1 MPLQVSH
8 VGCADS
14 PRARHT
20 ACHRTSEQH
29 VLADARPAAALTVRC
44 VVARQVHVSHA
55 AVSHMLVNVES
66 LRGIAPRIRTLAAR
80 EAAVSAAVPPL
91 QQVPPLQRWNGALAH
106 RHRA

>member
-1 MPLQVSH
+1 M
-8 VGCADS
+8 
-14 PRARHT
+14 
-20 ACHRTSEQH
+20 
-29 VLADARPAAALTVRC
+29 LADARPAAALTVRC